1 MATTRGAP
9 YLFIHLLIFLSVNM
23 RNQIQTS
30 CSNSPVLIRYSAS
43 VHSIYLLYIALSSA
57 PQTLPTCTLKSIR
70 LTLICILF
78 IHICFSSTSI
88 INTASLPD
96 SIPRSDVTEQSY
108 NRSRSAFRRLGGL
121 ILRLTHAKSTTSCRC
136 TRKKFTNA
144 NQSQSWTQGQIS
156 ILDSQTNCSHCS
168 HCSQAYP
175 ILKSSIQAQN
185 TRKYCGSYFF
195 LTQCAIL
202 YKHTPSYISNIISA
216 HCALQIS
223 LYYCV
228 PVIYILKGVH
238 AKALFST
245 IAAHTLICII
255 NT

>member
-1 MATTRGAP
+1 MLLNKATIDRGAH
-9 YLFIHLLIFLSVNM
+9 FADWTDWSF
-23 RNQIQTS
+23 
-30 CSNSPVLIRYSAS
+30 
-43 VHSIYLLYIALSSA
+43 
-57 PQTLPTCTLKSIR
+57 
-70 LTLICILF
+70 
-78 IHICFSSTSI
+78 
-88 INTASLPD
+88 
-96 SIPRSDVTEQSY
+96 
-108 NRSRSAFRRLGGL
+108 GL
-121 ILRLTHAKSTTSCRC
+121 HAYAKPTTSCRW
-136 TRKKFTNA
+136 TRKKNTNA

-156 ILDSQTNCSHCS
+156 ILASQSIEKLSTIISIHTHTQQLQIKLYFKQNKANCSHCS

-255 NT
+255 NI